1 MKCHFFLPPKTKGII
16 SKTCENSSLI
26 LNSANDKHEIFSF
39 SPHHSTFQGSWETHR
54 HTIPTSRNFRL
65 DRGRCFCLVQIVTE
79 DSLMKISLGILQ
91 IFIRYLFFF
100 FLFPLHSFQWY
111 NVVEETHSQLLT
123 ALDNQ
128 AQFQSWMSFT
138 GQEFYSP

>member
-1 MKCHFFLPPKTKGII
+1 MLLLGTNCHRGF
-16 SKTCENSSLI
+16 S
-26 LNSANDKHEIFSF
+26 HEDIFRDLTDF
-39 SPHHSTFQGSWETHR
+39 Y
-54 HTIPTSRNFRL
+54 
-65 DRGRCFCLVQIVTE
+65 
-79 DSLMKISLGILQ
+79 KIS
-91 IFIRYLFFF
+91 FF